1 MRSARRPNRATRKP
15 PQAVFDRGMAKA
27 YAALYATEP
36 LTPERAGALERELAA
51 TPYRKDRQGELALL
65 QPEPDA

>member
-1 MRSARRPNRATRKP
+1 MRSARRPHRATPKP

-36 LTPERAGALERELAA
+36 LTPEQAAAVERELAA
-51 TPYRKDRQGELALL
+51 VPYRKPPQGELPL
-65 QPEPDA
+65 